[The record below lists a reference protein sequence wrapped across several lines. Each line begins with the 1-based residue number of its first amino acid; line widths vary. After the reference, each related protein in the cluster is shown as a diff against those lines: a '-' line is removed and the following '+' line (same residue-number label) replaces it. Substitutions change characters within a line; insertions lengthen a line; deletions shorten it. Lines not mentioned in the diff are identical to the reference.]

1 MTDRTTEE
9 ALTPEV
15 LSDLLELH
23 ARTSHGVWGQGA
35 TSHNTVA
42 KREGQPDYRIA
53 DFHHADDASFVDAA
67 HKYMPLLIAAL
78 QWQAEQ
84 QKGEAR
90 KPDDEVVRY
99 CPECGLIGPVKD
111 GHHTCCPDSFGMS
124 MRRWQAE
131 KMERMLDRLRTQ
143 IAASPHGVPPGYV
156 LAPVEP
162 TPEML
167 RAANKL
173 PDTFSLGDEY
183 RAMLS
188 SLPQEP
194 QGEQW
199 TCQKCGDERW
209 GPLIACKQDGCPSAP
224 PPLAQGDSQ

>member
-9 ALTPEV
+9 A
-15 LSDLLELH
+15 
-23 ARTSHGVWGQGA
+23 
-35 TSHNTVA
+35 
-42 KREGQPDYRIA
+42 KREAFYAFRKRHINELTGYPPTA
-53 DFHHADDASFVDAA
+53 LDAWN
-67 HKYMPLLIAAL
+67 AAL

-84 QKGEAR
+84 QKGDDGRGLEAC
-90 KPDDEVVRY
+90 VT
-99 CPECGLIGPVKD
+99 CGQP
-111 GHHTCCPDSFGMS
+111 
-124 MRRWQAE
+124 
-131 KMERMLDRLRTQ
+131 
-143 IAASPHGVPPGYV
+143 AASPHGVPPGYV

-194 QGEQW
+194 QGERW
-199 TCQKCGDERW
+199 TCPKCGVERW
-209 GPLIACKQDGCPSAP
+209 GPLIACKQDGCPSAHRT
-224 PPLAQGDSQ
+224 LAQGDSQ